1 MEVSRGNA
9 KKACLDT
16 QGAAEL
22 QVCVDPVEGD
32 PVLGCCFATR
42 PSPQDLKLR
51 RVVRSHDLR
60 LTWIKAWESCAD
72 RQLHSLLPAYLNP
85 VPKHGQ
91 DG

>member
-1 MEVSRGNA
+1 MLKRPARTPRSCRTPGLRRSSRGR
-9 KKACLDT
+9 
-16 QGAAEL
+16 
-22 QVCVDPVEGD
+22 PY
-32 PVLGCCFATR
+32 VLGCCFATR